1 MKREG
6 LLEGPTKKRAAV
18 VRLNVR
24 EAHFDVAPETLAAA
38 TSFQAGLAGD
48 TPMAAAHT
56 VTIGADVPSA
66 SADDPGD
73 DLVWLQDAVVDTDG
87 DVKPSAAAKRSLVQ
101 ERDLADA
108 EAQGIRC
115 VMRYEKSFN

>member
-38 TSFQAGLAGD
+38 TSFQAVLAGD

-56 VTIGADVPSA
+56 VTIGADVASA

-73 DLVWLQDAVVDTDG
+73 DLVWLQQYGNQGTHAHAYLRGEAVSYDP
-87 DVKPSAAAKRSLVQ
+87 DVFTAVCRVLLV
-101 ERDLADA
+101 
-108 EAQGIRC
+108 
-115 VMRYEKSFN
+115 

>member
-66 SADDPGD
+66 GADDPGD
-73 DLVWLQDAVVDTDG
+73 DLAMLQDAVVDADG
-87 DVKPSAAAKRSLVQ
+87 DAKPSAAAKRSL
-101 ERDLADA
+101 ERRLANA
-108 EAQGIRC
+108 EAQGIGS
-115 VMRYEKSFN
+115 VITYKKSFD

>member
-6 LLEGPTKKRAAV
+6 LFEGPAKKHAAV
-18 VRLNVR
+18 VRLNVG
-24 EAHFDVAPETLAAA
+24 EAHFDAAPETLAAEA
-38 TSFQAGLAGD
+38 FFQAG
-48 TPMAAAHT
+48 
-56 VTIGADVPSA
+56 IGADVPSA

-115 VMRYEKSFN
+115 VRTNAKSFT